1 MHVNLHTI
9 SIFKKA
15 QILVISHGSN
25 PFNTQGLWDEWE
37 GRGGEEKHVK
47 DFVLMSWERTV
58 GGKIEHFY

>member
-1 MHVNLHTI
+1 MV
-9 SIFKKA
+9 
-15 QILVISHGSN
+15 QILSTHKGCGMN
-25 PFNTQGLWDEWE
+25 GR